1 MFATGPLVSAPAF
14 WRKKKSSELLDT
26 CAILAPMNRVDRLMA
41 MVLLGKQ
48 PEEFDG
54 QNGPES

>member
-1 MFATGPLVSAPAF
+1 
-14 WRKKKSSELLDT
+14 
-26 CAILAPMNRVDRLMA
+26 MNRVDRLMA